1 VLVHLVDVSD
11 ASGRPDPVEDFR
23 VIMGELK
30 SFGHGL
36 DEKPMLV
43 VASKADVAN
52 AEKLKQLRAMAK
64 RRKLPFLAISAVSG
78 TGIAELKYALGDRVR
93 ASREAEIAPVA
104 APSILAEY

>member
-23 VIMGELK
+23 VIMDELK

-52 AEKLKQLRAMAK
+52 PEKLKKLRAMAK
-64 RRKLPFLAISAVSG
+64 RRKLPFFAISAVSG
-78 TGIAELKYALGDRVR
+78 AGIAELKYALGERVR

-104 APSILAEY
+104 APTILAEY

>member
-43 VASKADVAN
+43 AASKADVAN
-52 AEKLKQLRAMAK
+52 PDKLKKLRAMAK
-64 RRKLPFLAISAVSG
+64 RRKLPFFAISAVSG
-78 TGIAELKYALGDRVR
+78 AGIQELKYALSELVR
-93 ASREAEIAPVA
+93 ASREAEIAPA
-104 APSILAEY
+104 APSTILAEY